1 MLILL
6 PCGKSLP
13 QAMNFQIQQK
23 AKQAYA
29 IGINLFYDKTRV
41 ANKNNSIYGAAM
53 NSYKAKFKTLVH

>member
-13 QAMNFQIQQK
+13 QAMNFQRQQQK

-29 IGINLFYDKTRV
+29 IGINLFYDKNT
-41 ANKNNSIYGAAM
+41 SG
-53 NSYKAKFKTLVH
+53 